1 MNLKTL
7 LYSFVF
13 TSCFISSNVKFT
25 EKDILSVDEA
35 FILSSRII
43 KNKVSVS
50 WNIKP
55 GYYLYKKS
63 ILIKSDT
70 DFLKHNYV
78 YQTQST
84 ISDEFFGES
93 LILNDFLQIDADLLQ
108 LPNTERKD
116 IKIIYQG
123 CAEGKYC
130 YPEVIKS
137 LQNR

>member
-1 MNLKTL
+1 MNLKIL

-35 FILSSRII
+35 FILSSRIV

-70 DFLKHNYV
+70 DSLKHNYV
-78 YQTQST
+78 SKNQST

-93 LILNDFLQIDADLLQ
+93 IIYKDFLEIDANLLQ

>member
-70 DFLKHNYV
+70 GSLKHNYV
-78 YQTQST
+78 SKNQST

-93 LILNDFLQIDADLLQ
+93 IIYKDFLEIDANLLQ

>member
-1 MNLKTL
+1 MNLKIL

-35 FILSSRII
+35 FILSSKIV

-63 ILIKSDT
+63 ILIKSDN
-70 DFLKHNYV
+70 DSLKHNYV
-78 YQTQST
+78 SKNQST
-84 ISDEFFGES
+84 ISDEFFGDS
-93 LILNDFLQIDADLLQ
+93 IIFKDFLEIDANLLQ
-108 LPNTERKD
+108 LHPLERKD

-137 LQNR
+137 L

>member
-1 MNLKTL
+1 MNLKIL

-35 FILSSRII
+35 FILSSKIV

-63 ILIKSDT
+63 ILIKSDN
-70 DFLKHNYV
+70 DSLKHNYV
-78 YQTQST
+78 SKNQST
-84 ISDEFFGES
+84 ISDEFFGDS
-93 LILNDFLQIDADLLQ
+93 IIFKGFLEIDANLLQ
-108 LPNTERKD
+108 LHPLERKD

-137 LQNR
+137 L